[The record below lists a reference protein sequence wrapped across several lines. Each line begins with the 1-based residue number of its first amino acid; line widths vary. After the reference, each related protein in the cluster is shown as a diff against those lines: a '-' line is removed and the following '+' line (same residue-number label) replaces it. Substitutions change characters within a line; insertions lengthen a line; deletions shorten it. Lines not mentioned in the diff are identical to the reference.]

1 MIKFNNSNINDWYF
15 YTSDIVK
22 VYRNNAVCYYKIAT
36 TPEPQY
42 RTISGETYCS
52 GQTGYDKY
60 VDVFSQVSYDGGSIW
75 ETTATTSTLVEANS
89 PDCGYI
95 KNYLRFVS
103 RGTGT
108 FTFFANR
115 SYSGNT
121 LSYSLDS
128 GSTWTQLGNGVN
140 SPTVAS
146 GDVIMWKGTN
156 HTLYE
161 GGIGTFSSTTQF
173 DIEGNIMSLHYGD
186 NFENS
191 VNLTGKDYAFMNLFS
206 GCTTV
211 INADKLELPATTLSQ
226 NCYTNLFNRASN
238 LVSPPSLT
246 AATTLAVGCYFN
258 MFYCY
263 PSSSSL
269 IVSESYFLPAT
280 TLVQDC
286 YRQMFYGRSGFNKIT
301 CLATSGINTNNS
313 TNNWL
318 TNTASSGTF
327 TRAPGVSWPTGNN
340 GRKNWTLVDYSG

>member
-1 MIKFNNSNINDWYF
+1 MANGINIGTILVDSFKVGNSDCKIYMGNI
-15 YTSDIVK
+15 K
-22 VYRNNAVCYYKIAT
+22 VYPNE
-36 TPEPQY
+36 TPPTP
-42 RTISGETYCS
+42 TIR
-52 GQTGYDKY
+52 
-60 VDVFSQVSYDGGSIW
+60 
-75 ETTATTSTLVEANS
+75 
-89 PDCGYI
+89 
-95 KNYLRFVS
+95 NYLRFVS
-103 RGTGT
+103 KGTGT
-108 FTFFANR
+108 FTFFANG
-115 SYSGNT
+115 SDSANT
-121 LSYSLDS
+121 LSYSLNS
-128 GSTWTQLGNGVN
+128 GETWTQLGNGVE
-140 SPTVAS
+140 SPTVAN
-146 GDVIMWKGTN
+146 GDVIMWKGDSPTIVSN
-156 HTLYE
+156 K
-161 GGIGTFSSTTQF
+161 GIGTFSSTTAF
-173 DIEGNIMSLHYGD
+173 DVEGNIMSLHFGD
-186 NFENS
+186 NFETA
-191 VNLTGKDYAFMNLFS
+191 VDLTGKDTAFMNLFS

-211 INADKLELPATTLSQ
+211 INADKLELPATTLSR

-327 TRAPGVSWPTGNN
+327 TRAPGVYWPTGNN
-340 GRKNWTLVDYSG
+340 GRKNWTLVDYRG